1 MLIFLVPQLGVVV
14 LTLNAIFLS
23 TFMILALR
31 NMGILDFQNFSGLFI
46 LKYFLG
52 YKVFMQLLMR
62 FILKEF

>member
-23 TFMILALR
+23 VFMILALR
-31 NMGILDFQNFSGLFI
+31 NMGISDFQTFSGLFI